1 VANASSERPPATADL
16 PSEAR
21 IGPGTVVL
29 IVGPSG
35 AGKDALIQGA
45 EDQLGPDPAF
55 HFPRRLINRA
65 AHTAEAHDVLSD
77 GHADAPDLSQTF
89 PLSWQAHG
97 LTYALPA
104 EIDNAVRAGRC
115 VVFNASRTIVGAA
128 RDRYRTARVIYI
140 DAPLDVRARR
150 LGERGRETSVEIRD
164 RLAREVASFS
174 PADADIVIE
183 NTATLDAGIAALS
196 AALRHLAGPP

>member
-1 VANASSERPPATADL
+1 MADASSKRADQSAGNT
-16 PSEAR
+16 PMTK

-35 AGKDALIQGA
+35 AGKDALLQGA
-45 EDQLGPDPAF
+45 ETELGNDPAF

-65 AHTAEAHDVLSD
+65 AHAAEHHDVLSD
-77 GHADAPDLSQTF
+77 HHASGANLSKTY

-104 EIDNAVRAGRC
+104 TIDDAVRAGRC
-115 VVFNASRTIVGAA
+115 VVFNASRTVVAAA
-128 RDRYRTARVIYI
+128 RSRYQNLRTVFI
-140 DAPLDVRARR
+140 DAPPDVRAQR
-150 LGERGRETSVEIRD
+150 LGQRGRETQAEIRA
-164 RLAREVASFS
+164 RLSRDVATFA

-183 NTATLDAGIAALS
+183 NAATLEAGIAALT
-196 AALRHLAGPP
+196 ATLRRLAGMS